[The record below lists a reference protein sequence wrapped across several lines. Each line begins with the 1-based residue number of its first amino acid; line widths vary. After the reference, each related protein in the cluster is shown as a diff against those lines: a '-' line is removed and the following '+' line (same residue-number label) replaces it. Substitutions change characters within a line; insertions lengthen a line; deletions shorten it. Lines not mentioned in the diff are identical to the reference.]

1 MVKGIHSFLIFFSG
15 ILVILSCDN
24 GAGPSG
30 EKGLQFTMVG
40 QDIKTVAAGDVGQ
53 FQITVKNKGSSP
65 VTLSYV
71 RKSNNLPDTS
81 WSSSFCVGVRCVPP
95 AVDSVDSELGGGCT
109 DTCLID
115 IQTGGSGTALV
126 TFKMYDKADLE
137 QRYEHTFTCI
147 SAY

>member
-1 MVKGIHSFLIFFSG
+1 MMKGILFAIALSIGVFIIS
-15 ILVILSCDN
+15 SCDN

-30 EKGLQFTMVG
+30 EKGLQFTLVG
-40 QDIKTVAAGDVGQ
+40 QDIKTVAAGEVCQ
-53 FQITVKNKGSSP
+53 FIVTVKNKGSSP
-65 VTLSYV
+65 VSLAYV

-95 AVDSVDSELGGGCT
+95 AVDSVESELGAGCT

-126 TFKMYDKADLE
+126 TFKMYDKADPDQQL
-137 QRYEHTFTCI
+137 EHTFTCTA
-147 SAY
+147 AY